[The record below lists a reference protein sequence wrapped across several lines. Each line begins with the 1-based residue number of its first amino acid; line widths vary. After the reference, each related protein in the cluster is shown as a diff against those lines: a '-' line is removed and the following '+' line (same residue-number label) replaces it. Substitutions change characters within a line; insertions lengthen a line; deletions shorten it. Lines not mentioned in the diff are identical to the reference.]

1 MVVVVGVGDG
11 FVEEIDVGEVDA
23 GVDDGDVVVYGG
35 DEVDLCMRSV
45 RRRGYRV

>member
-23 GVDDGDVVVYGG
+23 RVGDGDVVVYGG

-45 RRRGYRV
+45 R

>member
-23 GVDDGDVVVYGG
+23 RVDDGDVVVDGG

-45 RRRGYRV
+45 R

>member
-23 GVDDGDVVVYGG
+23 RVDDGDVVVYGG

-45 RRRGYRV
+45 R